1 MLNAIGLQN
10 IGVEAFVREKLPFLR
25 RFATPVIVNFF
36 GDSVDEYVR
45 VAEALSA
52 AEGVSALEMNV
63 SCPNKQAGWIVFG
76 TDPKVME
83 EAIVAVRRATRMP
96 LIVKLSPNVTDIAL
110 MARVA
115 ENAGADALSLINT
128 IPGMVIDIAKR
139 APVLANNTGGLSGP
153 AIRPVA
159 VRMVWEVSRAV
170 TIPVIGM
177 GGIMNARDALEFLIA
192 GARAVAVGTANFINP
207 QSTEEIIDG
216 IVKFLEEEGIN
227 DINAVIGSL
236 RPHHHPHH

>member
-1 MLNAIGLQN
+1 
-10 IGVEAFVREKLPFLR
+10 
-25 RFATPVIVNFF
+25 
-36 GDSVDEYVR
+36 
-45 VAEALSA
+45 
-52 AEGVSALEMNV
+52 
-63 SCPNKQAGWIVFG
+63 
-76 TDPKVME
+76 
-83 EAIVAVRRATRMP
+83 
-96 LIVKLSPNVTDIAL
+96 
-110 MARVA
+110 
-115 ENAGADALSLINT
+115 
-128 IPGMVIDIAKR
+128 IPGMVIDIGKR

-159 VRMVWEVSRAV
+159 VRMVWQVSCAV

-207 QSTEEIIDG
+207 VTTIEIIEG
-216 IVKFLEEEGIN
+216 IGKFLEEEGIS